1 VALITRTQLIPR
13 PIDEVFATVI
23 DGGNYA
29 AWNPTI
35 KASRRLDDGQLG
47 DGSRF
52 EWKLR
57 GFGNVTQ
64 ELQEFK
70 RNERVR
76 IVPLNAPISGGHRF
90 LLAAE
95 GEETRIDHELEM
107 IPTGVFRLF
116 APLMA
121 RIGRRNLRDTADAL
135 QNHLE
140 AGNRRGEPR

>member
-1 VALITRTQLIPR
+1 
-13 PIDEVFATVI
+13 VI

-35 KASRRLDDGQLG
+35 KAWRRLDDGPLAE
-47 DGSRF
+47 GSRF

-95 GEETRIDHELEM
+95 GEGTRIDHELEM
-107 IPTGVFRLF
+107 IPSGVFRLF

-140 AGNRRGEPR
+140 AGRRKGEPH

>member
-1 VALITRTQLIPR
+1 MALITRTQLIRR
-13 PIDEVFATVI
+13 PIEEVFAFVV

-35 KASRRLDDGQLG
+35 KASRRLDEGQLG
-47 DGSRF
+47 QGSRF
-52 EWKLR
+52 EWTLR

-90 LLAAE
+90 LLTAE
-95 GEETRIDHELEM
+95 GEGTRIDHELEM
-107 IPTGVFRLF
+107 IPSGVFRLF

-140 AGNRRGEPR
+140 AGSRKGEPH